1 MTLRQLHYTSAPPGP
16 DGSGFRFTAT
26 SPDTDPA
33 LLRLAEPLLGYEPP
47 RDSPAR
53 PTEAELP
60 AFPVAFGF
68 SLLPDGTGVLSRTRY
83 TGADYSGRYGNF
95 HAHALL
101 VPPGAGLPG
110 GMLPI
115 AAWESPD
122 WRTVTPVDGAPPL
135 AAVSPGD
142 RIGRQQLTAFARRR
156 AERLA
161 PFLSDVRRLFED
173 ERAPTLVMVEE
184 GAEEV
189 ALWVAL
195 ACAAL
200 PPAYAPTLTFT
211 TYTRRPYL
219 AEQQIVGVL
228 ADAEFGYA
236 SADLGHQF
244 RFHHCLG
251 GTSSDPRTAPWAA
264 VAARVWLAG
273 RPDLLVRAAADAPF
287 DAEVLASRALYEG
300 IPLEAAGRAAGTAWA
315 LRHADRQDETFWQRF
330 LETLLTEDTDGTGT
344 DALPGL
350 LDALAAQWPP
360 EVTEPLARD
369 TVRAAIDGRGA
380 VPSSLHSALT
390 PEACVE
396 LARELGPRLTVLLA
410 DPHVP
415 TERLLTLLSLG
426 ETLATHLVGH
436 PPPAAPGVR
445 LADHLLARAA
455 DGAPGSGPSAREVA
469 AAVSGHGSRG
479 VRGALLDR
487 LNDVALSGDPIPVVP
502 VLAGLDATLDPAEL
516 ADYPHLRAAAAAGR
530 GTRDPDSGL
539 RMMNRLIR
547 EAKWQETADPS
558 VLRTAFLLTWPGRR
572 PSMDDA
578 LMLLAQTP
586 PDLLTASG
594 LDHQLARTALAAD
607 AADPDAPEVARALL
621 SALPPGLGLTEPRV
635 RDGLNLLLHAEDIRT
650 GHAERGFTA
659 YAIALR
665 DRARPLDDSLERRL
679 ARGLVARILSGA
691 TPESSVRPGVAGTM
705 LRDELE
711 QLVRFGD
718 EGLMDTY
725 EAEARSSV
733 TLDRLQ
739 RDPSHLAALFIAWN
753 SFGDFNPAWDRVRL
767 RLLDQFLK
775 PAVRRLPEPHLSA
788 AESEL
793 TDVSSTWAERWRDW
807 YRPGLARRWG
817 RRRGSGAG
825 GARPSKGWRD
835 AGPGTV
841 ETQPGAEEH

>member
-47 RDSPAR
+47 RDAPAR

-110 GMLPI
+110 RMLPI

-122 WRTVTPVDGAPPL
+122 WRSVTPVDGAPPL
-135 AAVSPGD
+135 EALRQGD

-251 GTSSDPRTAPWAA
+251 GTSSEPRTAPWAE

-273 RPDLLVRAAADAPF
+273 RPDLLMRAAADAPF
-287 DAEVLASRALYEG
+287 DAEVLASHALYEG
-300 IPLEAAGRAAGTAWA
+300 IPLESTGRAAGTAWA
-315 LRHADRQDETFWQRF
+315 LRHADQRDEVFWQHF
-330 LETLLTEDTDGTGT
+330 LETLLAEDADGTGSH
-344 DALPGL
+344 ALPGL
-350 LDALAAQWPP
+350 LDALAARWPP
-360 EVTEPLARD
+360 EVTEPLARG
-369 TVRAAIDGRGA
+369 TVRAVIDGRGT
-380 VPSSLHSALT
+380 VPGSLRSALT
-390 PEACVE
+390 PEVCVE

-410 DPHVP
+410 DPDVP

-426 ETLATHLVGH
+426 ETLATDLVGH

-469 AAVSGHGSRG
+469 AAVSGPGSRG

-516 ADYPHLRAAAAAGR
+516 ADYPHLRAVAAAGR
-530 GTRDPDSGL
+530 GTQDSDRGL

-547 EAKWQETADPS
+547 EAKWQEAADPS

-607 AADPDAPEVARALL
+607 AADPDAPEVARKLL

-650 GHAERGFTA
+650 GQAERGFTS

-691 TPESSVRPGVAGTM
+691 APEARVRPGVAGM
-705 LRDELE
+705 LLKDELE
-711 QLVRFGD
+711 QLVRHGD

-739 RDPSHLAALFIAWN
+739 RDPCHLAALFIAWN

-793 TDVSSTWAERWRDW
+793 AEVSGTWADRWRDW

-825 GARPSKGWRD
+825 GGRPSKSWRD

-841 ETQPGAEEH
+841 ETQPGAEER